1 MGNGKDDV
9 GWGTIDYGTHVGQDD
24 RRHKTWCEHF
34 RKSDGTCWC
43 QDPGNGYFEKKCPG
57 SAHCS
62 FYSPNENASVPVQ
75 NESGETENEKPIVRF
90 TWKSFIGKPIVH
102 PAYGKGTIID
112 ADDDYLTVLFETVG
126 TKRFSAAWCA
136 ENGLIRVQS
145 VINEAEEIDY
155 QTLLAKL
162 MEECPTD
169 EQNGD
174 GKPTPPPIGHTS
186 PEALAGLRSF
196 IEEHTQR
203 VSDVSFGEPV
213 CADDLDWG
221 SVCGERR
228 QICMSPPPRRDKRFS
243 LPPLKPSFQKQF
255 LLKMIERDM
264 TAVDCYT
271 RANIDRKL
279 FSKIFSSETYK
290 PRKETA
296 IALIMTL
303 SPTERE
309 MDDLLKAL
317 GYCLSESNLFDLV
330 IEYCVR
336 NRIYD
341 LFDVN
346 DYLYEMDLPLLGS
359 CE

>member
-1 MGNGKDDV
+1 MTTTPSDAG
-9 GWGTIDYGTHVGQDD
+9 
-24 RRHKTWCEHF
+24 RRVRSWCKYF
-34 RKSDGTCWC
+34 RKSEGTCC
-43 QDPGNGYFEKKCPG
+43 YRNPQNPFFGCRCPG
-57 SAHCS
+57 AIHCE
-62 FYSPNENASVPVQ
+62 FYALEGDPAWENL
-75 NESGETENEKPIVRF
+75 
-90 TWKSFIGKPIVH
+90 IGKPLNH
-102 PAYGKGTIID
+102 PAFGTGTITD
-112 ADDDYLTVLFETVG
+112 ADDDTLAVRFETVG
-126 TKRFSAAWCA
+126 TKRFSTEWCVR
-136 ENGLIRVQS
+136 NGLIRIQS
-145 VINEAEEIDY
+145 IINDDEEESNY
-155 QTLLAKL
+155 PALFAKV
-162 MEECPTD
+162 MRERPTD
-169 EQNGD
+169 EKNGD
-174 GKPTPPPIGHTS
+174 GKPTPPPIGHAS

-221 SVCGERR
+221 PVCGERR

-264 TAVDCYT
+264 TAVECYT

-303 SPTERE
+303 SPSESE
-309 MDDLLKAL
+309 ADELLKSL

-330 IEYCVR
+330 IRYCVK
-336 NRIYD
+336 NKIHD
-341 LFDVN
+341 LFAVN

>member
-75 NESGETENEKPIVRF
+75 NGNGETENEKPVVRF

-112 ADDDYLTVLFETVG
+112 ADDDYFTVLFETVG

-162 MEECPTD
+162 MEECPPD
-169 EQNGD
+169 EEKGD
-174 GKPTPPPIGHTS
+174 GKPKPPPMRQAS
-186 PEALAGLRSF
+186 PEAIANFRSF
-196 IEEHTQR
+196 IKQHTR
-203 VSDVSFGEPV
+203 REYDTSCYDRV
-213 CADDLDWG
+213 CAD
-221 SVCGERR
+221 VRR
-228 QICMSPPPRRDKRFS
+228 DAGYARRVCMSPAPRYEERLP
-243 LPPLKPSFQKQF
+243 LPPLQPSFQKQF
-255 LLKMIERDM
+255 LLKKSERDL

-309 MDDLLKAL
+309 MDDLLKTL